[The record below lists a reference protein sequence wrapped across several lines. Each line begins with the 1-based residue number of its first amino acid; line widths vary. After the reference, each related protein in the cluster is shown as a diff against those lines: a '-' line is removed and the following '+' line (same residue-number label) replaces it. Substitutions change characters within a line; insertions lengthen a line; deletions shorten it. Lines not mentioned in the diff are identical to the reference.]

1 MLTRYTGMTAK
12 NQSYLFTFG
21 FVLTV
26 LGMGLTDLWLPMVV
40 GAILMSALMAE
51 SWIRVAHIIP
61 MHKELR
67 NLKQQVDQ
75 LKQQSHSQEE

>member
-12 NQSYLFTFG
+12 KQSYLFTFG
-21 FVLTV
+21 FILTV

-40 GAILMSALMAE
+40 GAILMAALMVE
-51 SWIRVAHIIP
+51 SWIRVTHIIP

-67 NLKQQVDQ
+67 NLQHQ
-75 LKQQSHSQEE
+75 LEKLQRESHSQE

>member
-12 NQSYLFTFG
+12 KQSYLFTFG

-40 GAILMSALMAE
+40 GAILMAALMVE
-51 SWIRVAHIIP
+51 SWVRVAHIIP
-61 MHKELR
+61 LHKELR
-67 NLKQQVDQ
+67 SLQQQ
-75 LKQQSHSQEE
+75 LDKLQHENRSQE

>member
-12 NQSYLFTFG
+12 KQSYLFTFG

-40 GAILMSALMAE
+40 G
-51 SWIRVAHIIP
+51 RF
-61 MHKELR
+61 
-67 NLKQQVDQ
+67 
-75 LKQQSHSQEE
+75 